1 MRFDIHT
8 VVNIKL
14 TILRIVIPCKLEDMY
29 SMFWKN
35 VLPPSLG

>member
-1 MRFDIHT
+1 MRSDGHT

-14 TILRIVIPCKLEDMY
+14 TFIRIVIPCNLVDMY
-29 SMFWKN
+29 SLFWKN